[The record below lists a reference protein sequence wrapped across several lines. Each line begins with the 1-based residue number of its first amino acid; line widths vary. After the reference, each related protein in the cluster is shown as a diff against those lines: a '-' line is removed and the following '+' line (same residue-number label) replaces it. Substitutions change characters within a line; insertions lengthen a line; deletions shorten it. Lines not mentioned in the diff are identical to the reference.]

1 MSGTEDMDSE
11 GETFLPASQLVG
23 LDTATGQTSQTIQ
36 ASQAAQLDTNQNAK
50 TTKAKKGKEKEPAAT
65 TVIQYPCIYCGKS
78 AAKGAVVPHDL
89 HRSLQGSDKRT
100 RSSGKRGR
108 PGLLGL

>member
-1 MSGTEDMDSE
+1 MDSE

-23 LDTATGQTSQTIQ
+23 LDTVTGQTSQTIQ

-65 TVIQYPCIYCGKS
+65 TVIQYPCIYCGKN
-78 AAKGAVVPHDL
+78 AAKAQYSALSVHCGA
-89 HRSLQGSDKRT
+89 T
-100 RSSGKRGR
+100 
-108 PGLLGL
+108 